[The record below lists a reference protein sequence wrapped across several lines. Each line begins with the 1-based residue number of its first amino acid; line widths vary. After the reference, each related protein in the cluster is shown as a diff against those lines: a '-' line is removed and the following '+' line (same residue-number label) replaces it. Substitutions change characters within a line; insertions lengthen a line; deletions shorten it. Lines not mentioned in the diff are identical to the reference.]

1 MSRRICKDSA
11 NRVQNKTNFAVF
23 DYVLPSGPSGLY
35 MQLRGCYKV
44 RNENRGLIA
53 TPRPKINKI

>member
-1 MSRRICKDSA
+1 MSRHICKDSA
-11 NRVQNKTNFAVF
+11 NRVQNKTKSVVF
-23 DYVLPSGPSGLY
+23 DYVLPSGLY

-44 RNENRGLIA
+44 RNENRGVIA